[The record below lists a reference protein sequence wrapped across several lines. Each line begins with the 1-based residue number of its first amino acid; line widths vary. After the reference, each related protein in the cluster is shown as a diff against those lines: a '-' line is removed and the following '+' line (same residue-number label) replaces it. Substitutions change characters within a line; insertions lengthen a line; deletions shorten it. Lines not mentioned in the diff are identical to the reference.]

1 MTQKAE
7 RIALEIL
14 KELDMA
20 ACPVDV
26 EGIAELLEIDVVFE
40 SLPYETS
47 SVLIR
52 EADGRRV
59 IGVNARHAEK
69 RQRFSIAHE
78 IGHATL
84 HLADRVPDDGEAVV
98 SRPLEVLFRDDL
110 ASTGTSRREIEA
122 NTFAANLLM
131 PGPLVQEA
139 FRECWKK
146 NLSRSLD
153 DVVDVLANEFDVSG
167 QAMRYRLVN
176 LGLIDPT

>member
-1 MTQKAE
+1 VIPRAE
-7 RIALEIL
+7 RAAHDIL
-14 KELDMA
+14 QELDKA
-20 ACPVDV
+20 ICPIDVDT
-26 EGIAELLEIDVVFE
+26 IAELLEIQVVFE

-59 IGVNARHAEK
+59 IGVNARHPKK

-84 HLADRVPDDGEAVV
+84 HLADRAPDDGEAVV
-98 SRPLEVLFRDDL
+98 SRPLEVLFRDGL
-110 ASTGTSRREIEA
+110 ASSGTSRTEIEA

-131 PGPLVQEA
+131 PRPLVQEA
-139 FRECWKK
+139 FRECWEKDS
-146 NLSRSLD
+146 SRSLD
-153 DVVDVLANEFDVSG
+153 DVLDDLANNFDVSS

>member
-7 RIALEIL
+7 HIALDL
-14 KELDMA
+14 LHQWDMA

-26 EGIAELLEIDVVFE
+26 EAIAELLEIEVVFE

-52 EADGRRV
+52 QSDGRRV
-59 IGVNARHAEK
+59 IGVNARHAKK

-84 HLADRVPDDGEAVV
+84 HLADQAPDDGEAVV

-110 ASTGTSRREIEA
+110 ASAGTSRREIEA

-131 PGPLVQEA
+131 PGPLVHKT
-139 FRECWKK
+139 FRECWKV
-146 NLSRSLD
+146 NSPRSLD
-153 DVVDVLANEFDVSG
+153 EVVDDLANEFDVSG